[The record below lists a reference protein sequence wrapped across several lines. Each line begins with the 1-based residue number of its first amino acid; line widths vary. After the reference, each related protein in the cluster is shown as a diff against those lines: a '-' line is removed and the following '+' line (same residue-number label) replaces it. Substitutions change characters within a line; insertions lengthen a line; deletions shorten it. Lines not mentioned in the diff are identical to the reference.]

1 VARGRLLYTSTDCWW
16 TVSESNTGPDAAKV
30 EAFDRICGGPLYS
43 VTMYAVPWHWQ
54 ETWPV
59 QLQMENASL
68 LLIADQE
75 PEHLAPV
82 AGIDTVVSYSV
93 AR

>member
-1 VARGRLLYTSTDCWW
+1 
-16 TVSESNTGPDAAKV
+16 
-30 EAFDRICGGPLYS
+30 
-43 VTMYAVPWHWQ
+43 
-54 ETWPV
+54 
-59 QLQMENASL
+59 MENASL